1 MLIVFYIKVYDIDN
15 VVIIVNDNGLKV
27 GMCFL
32 DGLELIEYIFQ
43 GYKVVL
49 FDILVNGEIICYGE
63 VIGYVV
69 CVILCGSWID
79 ELMVVLLEVLLLY
92 MLLLVIKVL
101 EFLLLLEGYIFEGYC
116 NVDGSVGIKNLF
128 GIIISVYCV
137 VGVVDYVV
145 KIIECDLLL
154 KYLNVDGVVGL
165 NYLYG
170 CGVVIN
176 VLVVVVFICII
187 YNILLNFNFGG
198 EVMVIGLGCEKLQF
212 ECLLIGMDDV

>member
-27 GMCFL
+27 GMCFS

-49 FDILVNGEIICYGE
+49 LDILVNGEIICYGE

-79 ELMVVLLEVLLLY
+79 ELMFVLLEVLLLY

-198 EVMVIGLGCEKLQF
+198 EVMVIGLGCEKL
-212 ECLLIGMDDV
+212 

>member
-49 FDILVNGEIICYGE
+49 LDILVNGEIICYGE

-198 EVMVIGLGCEKLQF
+198 EVMVIGLGCEKL
-212 ECLLIGMDDV
+212 

>member
-49 FDILVNGEIICYGE
+49 LDILVNGEIICYGE

-198 EVMVIGLGCEKLQF
+198 DVMVIGLGCEKL
-212 ECLLIGMDDV
+212 